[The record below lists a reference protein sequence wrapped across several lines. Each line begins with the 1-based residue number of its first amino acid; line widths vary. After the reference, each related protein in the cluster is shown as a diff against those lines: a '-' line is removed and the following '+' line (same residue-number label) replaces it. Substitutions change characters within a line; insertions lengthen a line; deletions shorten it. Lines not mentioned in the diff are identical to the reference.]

1 MQQTDTE
8 EKAATDGV
16 DAGLDNAPSLIATV
30 RDALAAGDTATA
42 AALVEPMHA
51 ADLADLLQDLASD
64 QRCALI
70 HLVATDRRPGVLAE
84 LDETVRD
91 ELIAELGVDDTA
103 HAVAEMETDDALHVI
118 GALDEED
125 RQRLLEALPSS
136 DRLLLE
142 EALSYPEYSAGRLM
156 QREVVAVPTFWTV
169 GQTIEFLRRCAERD
183 PDRLPKD
190 FYDIYV
196 VDPAFHPVGSI
207 PLSLLLRS
215 RQTTPVT
222 ELMTTSL
229 RMLNTDTDQEEVAFL
244 FRQRDLT
251 SAPVVNADGRLV
263 GVITIDDVV
272 DVIDE
277 EFEDD
282 IMHLGGVSADDLYRH
297 TLTTVRLRFSWLLV
311 NLATAVLASLVI
323 GLFEATIAQVVAL
336 AVLMPIVAS
345 MGGNAGTQTLTVAV
359 RALAMKELT
368 PANALRV
375 IAKELMVGAINGFLF
390 AVIAGVIAWL
400 WFGSL
405 MIAAVIGLAM
415 IANLIVAGL
424 GGAAIPLLLE
434 RLRIDP
440 AVASAV
446 FLTTLTDVVG
456 FFVFLGLA
464 AWLLV

>member
-1 MQQTDTE
+1 MQQTDTDETAAAE
-8 EKAATDGV
+8 EVATS
-16 DAGLDNAPSLIATV
+16 LDPVPSLIATV
-30 RDALAAGDTATA
+30 RDALVAGDMDAA
-42 AALVEPMHA
+42 AALVEPIHA
-51 ADLADLLQDLASD
+51 ADLADLLQNLPSD

-118 GALDEED
+118 GALDEDD

-136 DRLLLE
+136 ERLLLE

-183 PDRLPKD
+183 PDRLPAD

-207 PLSLLLRS
+207 PLSRLLRS

-222 ELMTTSL
+222 DLMTTSL
-229 RMLNTDTDQEEVAFL
+229 RMLNTSTDQEEVAFL

-251 SAPVVNADGRLV
+251 SAPVVNAEGRLV
-263 GVITIDDVV
+263 GVVTIDDVV

-282 IMHLGGVSADDLYRH
+282 IMHLGGVSGDDLYRH
-297 TLTTVRLRFSWLLV
+297 TFTTVRLRFSWLLV

-323 GLFEATIAQVVAL
+323 GLFEATIEHVVAL

-368 PANALRV
+368 TANALRV
-375 IAKELMVGAINGFLF
+375 IGKELMVGIINGALF
-390 AVIAGVIAWL
+390 AVIAGGIAWL
-400 WFGSL
+400 WFGSAL
-405 MIAAVIGLAM
+405 IALVIGLAM
-415 IANLIVAGL
+415 IANLIVAAL
-424 GGAAIPLLLE
+424 AGAAIPLFLE

-446 FLTTLTDVVG
+446 FLTTITDVVG

-464 AWLLV
+464 AWLIV

>member
-1 MQQTDTE
+1 
-8 EKAATDGV
+8 
-16 DAGLDNAPSLIATV
+16 
-30 RDALAAGDTATA
+30 
-42 AALVEPMHA
+42 
-51 ADLADLLQDLASD
+51 
-64 QRCALI
+64 
-70 HLVATDRRPGVLAE
+70 
-84 LDETVRD
+84 
-91 ELIAELGVDDTA
+91 
-103 HAVAEMETDDALHVI
+103 
-118 GALDEED
+118 
-125 RQRLLEALPSS
+125 
-136 DRLLLE
+136 
-142 EALSYPEYSAGRLM
+142 M

-183 PDRLPKD
+183 PDRLPAD

-207 PLSLLLRS
+207 PLSRLLRS

-229 RMLNTDTDQEEVAFL
+229 RMLNTGTDQEEVAFL

-251 SAPVVNADGRLV
+251 SAPVVNTEGRLV
-263 GVITIDDVV
+263 GVVTIDDVV

-282 IMHLGGVSADDLYRH
+282 IMHLGGVSGDDLYRH
-297 TLTTVRLRFSWLLV
+297 TFTTVRLRFSWLLV

-323 GLFEATIAQVVAL
+323 GLFEATIEQVVAL

-368 PANALRV
+368 TANALRV
-375 IAKELMVGAINGFLF
+375 IGKELMVGIINGSLF
-390 AVIAGVIAWL
+390 AVIAGGIAWL
-400 WFGSL
+400 WFGSAL
-405 MIAAVIGLAM
+405 ISLVIGLAM
-415 IANLIVAGL
+415 IANLIVAAL
-424 GGAAIPLLLE
+424 AGAAIPLLLE
-434 RLRIDP
+434 RLQIDP

-464 AWLLV
+464 AWLIV